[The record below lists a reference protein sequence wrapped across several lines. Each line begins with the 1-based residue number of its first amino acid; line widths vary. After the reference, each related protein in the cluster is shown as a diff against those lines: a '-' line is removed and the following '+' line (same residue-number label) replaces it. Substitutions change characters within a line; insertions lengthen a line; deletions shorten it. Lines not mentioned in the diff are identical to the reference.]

1 MTSLAHA
8 WMRVCTNNYHW
19 PKVAENIE
27 VLGHS
32 IGGKGVGTVQ
42 EGFALSRHG
51 IRGYDPG
58 KRFFFQILEAK
69 SCILVYVKRQCRREK
84 VTSHLILEALIII
97 TWQRLQGEPSQRL
110 RRCPNKI
117 IGSTTVGHF
126 PGHFA
131 PPTYSPPGHFPHPD
145 NSAFLFTCR
154 TCVNLY
160 KAIYRN

>member
-1 MTSLAHA
+1 
-8 WMRVCTNNYHW
+8 MRGCECALTITIGLKLQKILRYWVTASAARGWVPYRRGS
-19 PKVAENIE
+19 PSPATGFGATTPEN
-27 VLGHS
+27 V
-32 IGGKGVGTVQ
+32 
-42 EGFALSRHG
+42 
-51 IRGYDPG
+51 
-58 KRFFFQILEAK
+58 FFLQILEAK

-131 PPTYSPPGHFPHPD
+131 PPTYSPPDISPTRTIPPSFLHVGHA
-145 NSAFLFTCR
+145 S
-154 TCVNLY
+154 
-160 KAIYRN
+160 IYIKRSTATENWH